1 MKAASYIGYFCWR
14 SPVLFMTQVP
24 DIFEAQ
30 SFSKSLSRQKKKK
43 KEKKIP
49 NINVETNFWKS
60 FAVHISLG

>member
-43 KEKKIP
+43 KEKKNP
-49 NINVETNFWKS
+49 K
-60 FAVHISLG
+60 H